1 MILGGRKKR
10 KARGPTLMPKVWGQ
24 KEETRKKISFNK
36 FGQPNDK
43 EHTITF
49 AHFLGTLARNGKYAL
64 LNVLR

>member
-1 MILGGRKKR
+1 
-10 KARGPTLMPKVWGQ
+10 MPKVWGQ
-24 KEETRKKISFNK
+24 KEETHKKISFNK

-43 EHTITF
+43 EHTSTF